1 MKKYLVALVLLV
13 ALGAGVGYLIYNK
26 PFQDMNSAK
35 ADITL
40 TAAELF
46 TAFESDENAAN
57 SKYLD
62 KVVQV
67 SGTVKEVSTGDDGNI
82 SITLDSGSD
91 MFGVICQL
99 DNLTEQPRKD
109 FKEGE
114 QLTLKGVCTGMLMD
128 VVLVRCV
135 VV

>member
-1 MKKYLVALVLLV
+1 MKKYLLALVLLV

>member
-40 TAAELF
+40 TASELF
-46 TAFESDENAAN
+46 TAFESDETSAN
-57 SKYLD
+57 EKYLD

-82 SITLDSGSD
+82 SITLDSGSE

>member
-57 SKYLD
+57 EKYLD

>member
-1 MKKYLVALVLLV
+1 MKKYLLALVLLV
-13 ALGAGVGYLIYNK
+13 ALGAGVGYFIYNK

-40 TAAELF
+40 TAPELF

-57 SKYLD
+57 EKYLD

-82 SITLDSGSD
+82 SITLDSGSE